1 MMATVTD
8 CLRTLHRIHRQ
19 LADLQDRLQRGPK
32 QIRAHE
38 ANVKKCEGDVASAKD
53 AYKHAKMASDEKQLQ
68 LKQREA
74 KLKDFE
80 AKLFAA
86 QSNKEYQLLKDQIAA
101 DKQANSVLADE
112 ILEALDKLDG
122 LQLAIKSAEG
132 NLVKAKDESGKV
144 RQRVQEQQQGL
155 ETELGRITGE
165 LRTAEGQLDDDLRP
179 NYERL
184 ARSMGADAM
193 APVEGE
199 CCGGCSQT
207 LTPQTINA
215 LRLDKAVFCKS
226 CGRLLYLPE

>member
-1 MMATVTD
+1 MATLTD
-8 CLRTLHRIHRQ
+8 SLRTLHRIHRQ

-32 QIRAHE
+32 QIRAAE
-38 ANVKKCEGDVASAKD
+38 ANVKKCEADVAAAKD
-53 AYKHAKMASDEKQLQ
+53 AYKHAKMVSDEKQLQ
-68 LKQREA
+68 LRQREA

-112 ILEALDKLDG
+112 ILEALDKIDG
-122 LQLAIKSAEG
+122 LQAATKTAESNLAKI
-132 NLVKAKDESGKV
+132 KDECTKA
-144 RQRVQEQQQGL
+144 RQRAQDQQQGL
-155 ETELGRITGE
+155 ETELARVTGE
-165 LRTAEGQLDDDLRP
+165 LRAAEDLLDGDFKP

-184 ARSMGADAM
+184 ARSMGAEAL

-207 LTPQTINA
+207 LTPQTINS
-215 LRLDKAVFCKS
+215 LRLDKPVFCKS
-226 CGRLLYLPE
+226 CGRLLYIPE

>member
-1 MMATVTD
+1 MTTLTD
-8 CLRTLHRIHRQ
+8 SLRTLHRIHRQ

-32 QIRAHE
+32 QIRVAD
-38 ANVKKCEGDVASAKD
+38 ANVKKCEGELTAAKE
-53 AYKHAKMASDEKQLQ
+53 AYKQAKMASDDKQLQ

-112 ILEALDKLDG
+112 ILEALDKIDG
-122 LQLAIKSAEG
+122 LQAAIKTAES
-132 NLVKAKDESGKV
+132 NLSKIKDESNKA
-144 RQRVQEQQQGL
+144 RQRVEDQQQGL
-155 ETELGRITGE
+155 ETELARVTAE
-165 LRTAEGQLDDDLRP
+165 LRAAENLLDGDFKP

-184 ARSMGADAM
+184 ARSMGAEAL

-215 LRLDKAVFCKS
+215 LRLDKPVFCKS